1 MKSERRHELA
11 TNELADWVT
20 HFPEYV
26 KKNRS
31 TIIIIAAFVVA
42 IGIYSYYYYYI
53 RGAAAAGKTNE
64 KLTSLLEFP
73 RRNKERAAQGYVQGP
88 AVSDEFIMTA
98 SQLGTIA
105 MDLEQTSP
113 VLSAIALIKQA
124 ETLRA
129 DLHYRAEEAPQ
140 DITKYQIGQA
150 KDIYQKALDIAGENM
165 TIEVM
170 AKFGIGLC
178 AEELGDFDAALQIY
192 QKIATEARYES
203 SPYSAKAK
211 LRAATIDDYKSEVFF
226 TQPAAIDTP
235 DTTESVFSAAGLTEA
250 NSVEE

>member
-1 MKSERRHELA
+1 MKSERRHKLA

-26 KKNRS
+26 KKNRG
-31 TIIIIAAFVVA
+31 TIIIVAAIVIAF
-42 IGIYSYYYYYI
+42 GLYSYYYYYI
-53 RGAAAAGKTNE
+53 RGAAAASGKNE

-73 RRNKERAAQGYVQGP
+73 RRNKERAAQGYIQGP

-98 SQLGTIA
+98 SQLSTIA
-105 MDLEQTSP
+105 AEMEQTSS
-113 VLSAIALIKQA
+113 VFSAIALIKQA

-129 DLHYRAEEAPQ
+129 ELHYRAEEAPQ

-150 KDIYQKALDIAGENM
+150 EEIYRKALDIAGENM

-178 AEELGDFDAALQIY
+178 AEELGDFDGALKIY
-192 QKIATEARYES
+192 QEIAAEARYES
-203 SPYSAKAK
+203 SPYSARAK
-211 LRAATIDDYKSEVFF
+211 LRAATMDDCKGEVFF
-226 TQPAAIDTP
+226 TQHQLAETP
-235 DTTESVFSAAGLTEA
+235 DTTESVFSAAPLTEA